1 MNRNFS
7 KNIKSNLRTL
17 TFKNVWIHSFL
28 LIFLFTCSLKA
39 QETVVVGQVLN
50 IKDKSP
56 VPNVNISFRNSTS
69 GGAQSNEE
77 GYFMIRNAGKQN
89 TLVFTSVGF
98 KKHEIKVKPGQ
109 SVGLQVGLEEE
120 NTLLQ
125 EVFVIPGSNP
135 AMEMMKKVRLLIK
148 VNDLSR
154 QKGFHVKSTEQNL
167 VLLSKINQRQMSKRI
182 FDQLKK
188 GKISGSDSSLVIPL
202 YMAENNY
209 QITSTD
215 KKQLSSKIF
224 SSPETGKKLL
234 EKLVGDL
241 NTELNFYN
249 NTVSVYGKSIVS
261 PLSTVGNAFY
271 DYYLADSI
279 KTGKGKQYELHYRS
293 RNPKNLAFDGKLWI
307 DSATYALTGI
317 EAELPVKA
325 NINFI
330 HNLKIT
336 QKFVQVSRF
345 RWMRESE
352 ELALNMNFALL
363 TDSLHPKPE
372 IFVKRSAVFQKTG
385 STVQQ
390 DSHFAQSEYNESTLD
405 EKLSDLNNT
414 PLLRTAK
421 WIADIVFTG
430 YIPVGKIDIGK
441 IEQLA
446 RITDIEGLRLTLPF
460 RTNEKLWKNI
470 SVGGFLGYGFKNET
484 FKYSGIGQYKFQ
496 GVKRRILSAGYTDD
510 YRRIDYNYN
519 DYMYLENPLVTGD
532 EDISGSLL
540 AFKSARKISL
550 RKEYLLSLATD
561 WNADIESSLYLR
573 SNQLF
578 ANPDMPMKLGNVAV
592 ADYLQQQSAIV
603 STRFSFDERTYDNH
617 MQRIYIANNMPVI
630 YGILEAGKYRFG
642 TKSGQYGKII
652 CSVKQFMRFDFG
664 QFNYKVDAG
673 IIIGNVPY
681 PLLGLPPG
689 SESGGYG
696 FYQFNLMNYM
706 EYAADKYI
714 NLHSEM
720 MLNGLILNQIPL
732 IKNLNLR
739 EMLSFKM
746 SYGGL
751 SNSHKQQLDYPVFM
765 NSFSKP
771 YMEVGAGLT
780 NILHIFSLQY
790 VWRLTDLDHKEIS
803 RVSLLG
809 CLTLNF

>member
-1 MNRNFS
+1 MNRKYSIYTFF
-7 KNIKSNLRTL
+7 NIRTL
-17 TFKNVWIHSFL
+17 NFKKVLFNSL
-28 LIFLFTCSLKA
+28 LLLFLFIGSLHA

-56 VPNVNISFRNSTS
+56 VPNVNISFRNSTT

-77 GYFMIRNAGKQN
+77 GYFMIRNTGKQN
-89 TLVFTSVGF
+89 MLVFTSVGF

-109 SVGLQVGLEEE
+109 SLGLQVELEEE

-135 AMEMMKKVRLLIK
+135 AMEMMKKVRLLIR

-154 QKGFHVKSTEQNL
+154 QKGYQVKSTEQNL

-209 QITSTD
+209 QITTAE
-215 KKQLSSKIF
+215 KKQLTSKIF

-241 NTELNFYN
+241 DTELNFYD
-249 NTVSVYGKSIVS
+249 NTVTVYGKNLVS
-261 PLSTVGNAFY
+261 PLSNVGNAFY
-271 DYYLADSI
+271 DYYLADS
-279 KTGKGKQYELHYRS
+279 TRTVNGKQYELHYRS
-293 RNPKNLAFDGKLWI
+293 RNVKNLAFDGKLWI
-307 DSATYALTGI
+307 DSTTYALTGI
-317 EAELPVKA
+317 EAELPAKA

-336 QKFVQVSRF
+336 QKFVQVSRY

-352 ELALNMNFALL
+352 KLTLNMNFALL
-363 TDSLHPKPE
+363 TDSLHPNPE
-372 IFVKRSAVFQKTG
+372 IFVNRSAVYQSSRSTNQK
-385 STVQQ
+385 
-390 DSHFAQSEYNESTLD
+390 DNHFAQSEYNPTTLD

-414 PLLRTAK
+414 PILRTAR

-430 YIPVGKIDIGK
+430 YVPVGKIDIGK
-441 IEQLA
+441 IEQLV

-460 RTNEKLWKNI
+460 RTNEKLWKNV
-470 SVGGFLGYGFKNET
+470 SLGGFIGYGFKNET
-484 FKYSGIGQYKFQ
+484 FKYSGIGQYKFK
-496 GVKRRILSAGYTDD
+496 GAKRRILSLSYTDD

-519 DYMYLENPLVTGD
+519 NYMYLENPLVTGD
-532 EDISGSLL
+532 EDISGSFL

-550 RKEYLLSLATD
+550 RKEYSFSIGTD
-561 WNADIESSLYLR
+561 WNPGIESTFYLR

-578 ANPDMPMKLGNVAV
+578 ANPDMPMSLGNIPVAG
-592 ADYLQQQSAIV
+592 YLQQQSATV

-617 MQRIYIANNMPVI
+617 MQRIYVANNMPVI
-630 YGILEAGKYRFG
+630 YWILEAGKYRVG
-642 TKSGQYGKII
+642 TKSGQYGKIM
-652 CSVKQFMRFDFG
+652 CSVKQFIRFDFG
-664 QFNYKVDAG
+664 QVNYNADAG
-673 IIIGNVPY
+673 FIVGNVPY

-714 NLHSEM
+714 NFQSEM
-720 MLNGLILNQIPL
+720 MLNGLIMNQIPL

-739 EMLSFKM
+739 EMFSFKM

-751 SNSHKQQLDYPVFM
+751 SNSHKEQLDYPVFM

-803 RVSLLG
+803 RASLLG
-809 CLTLNF
+809 CLTLSF